1 MKYETPEIVNQPTYE
16 SAVLE
21 LTELQLAL
29 IGGGIG
35 ETTLGPVKG

>member
-1 MKYETPEIVNQPTYE
+1 MNFESTELLNQPTSE
-16 SAVLE
+16 SVVIE

-35 ETTLGPVKG
+35 ETTL